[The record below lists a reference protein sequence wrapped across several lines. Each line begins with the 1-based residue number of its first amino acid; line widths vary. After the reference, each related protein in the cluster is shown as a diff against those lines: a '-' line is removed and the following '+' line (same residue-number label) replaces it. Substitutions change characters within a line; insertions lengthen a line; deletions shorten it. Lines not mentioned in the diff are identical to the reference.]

1 MGKWVGIIKPLL
13 TLLIEMR
20 FFSKSDRLTHDDDS
34 NEYGTH
40 PFYLET
46 RYYEV
51 SSNGGYNLVT
61 DEDTDRSKEYI
72 SLSHGVFLRNAH
84 GQEVLMRPSTITW
97 RTIEGSID
105 LYFYAGPSQAEVT
118 QSYGTS
124 TVGVPAM
131 QQYFA
136 FGYHQCKWGYT
147 GWANLEEVVAN
158 FSKAGIPLETIWCV

>member
-1 MGKWVGIIKPLL
+1 MGKFISISNFSPLSSSDE
-13 TLLIEMR
+13 IP
-20 FFSKSDRLTHDDDS
+20 SKDGWLNYNDS

-51 SSNGGYNLVT
+51 NSNGGHDLVT
-61 DEDTDRSKEYI
+61 NAETDFSKDYT

-84 GQEVLMRPSTITW
+84 GQEVLMGPSTITW
-97 RTIEGSID
+97 RTIGGSID
-105 LYFYAGPSQAEVT
+105 LYFYSGPSQAEVT
-118 QSYGTS
+118 QNYVTS

-131 QQYFA
+131 QQYFTL
-136 FGYHQCKWGYT
+136 GYHQCKWGYT
-147 GWANLEEVVAN
+147 GWADLQEVVAN